1 MRLYPRHTLE
11 LSCSLDFPVRFFW
24 PICHPIGLLRQ
35 NHNAKIAAVLALFV
49 TKMDVLS
56 ENVLR
61 QRQFCTLCFK
71 SNQDSLATRFWLS

>member
-24 PICHPIGLLRQ
+24 PICHSIGRLRQ
-35 NHNAKIAAVLALFV
+35 SHNAKIAAVLALVV
-49 TKMDVLS
+49 TKIDVLS

-61 QRQFCTLCFK
+61 HGQFCTLFQIK
-71 SNQDSLATRFWLS
+71 SGLSSN